1 MNKDNFFLS
10 LGNLEDVWSNAV
22 SFLDSLQ
29 DPNNVVKVLHDPE
42 GEVTAIFVQLEKQ
55 RKLYK
60 MYGKVVEVDGTYNI
74 EQAGFA
80 LYHLLIEDNNG
91 DGQPVALFFIR
102 EETTEAISECLRI
115 FAEVM
120 NVLITFEV
128 ILIIKLNCT
137 YRITTSR
144 LQK

>member
-1 MNKDNFFLS
+1 
-10 LGNLEDVWSNAV
+10 LEDDWSNSV
-22 SFLDSLQ
+22 SFLDSLQQ

-74 EQAGFA
+74 DQAGFA

-91 DGQPVALFFIR
+91 DGQPVAMFFIR

-120 NVLITFEV
+120 NV
-128 ILIIKLNCT
+128 
-137 YRITTSR
+137 
-144 LQK
+144 